1 MDPAYRRVLIFL
13 LTGTRGGNNRAMILK
28 LLAKTP
34 LNANKIA
41 ETLHL
46 DYKTVQHHL
55 KVLEENQVIVSSSP
69 KGTYGAIYFLSPY
82 LESYLHELEEIWG
95 ESG

>member
-1 MDPAYRRVLIFL
+1 MDQAYKRVLIFL
-13 LTGTRGGNNRAMILK
+13 LSGTRGGHNRSLILK
-28 LLAKTP
+28 LLAKRP

-41 ETLHL
+41 ETLNL

-55 KVLEENQVIVSSSP
+55 KVLEENQLIVSSSP

-82 LESYLHELEEIWG
+82 LEGYLYELEKIWG